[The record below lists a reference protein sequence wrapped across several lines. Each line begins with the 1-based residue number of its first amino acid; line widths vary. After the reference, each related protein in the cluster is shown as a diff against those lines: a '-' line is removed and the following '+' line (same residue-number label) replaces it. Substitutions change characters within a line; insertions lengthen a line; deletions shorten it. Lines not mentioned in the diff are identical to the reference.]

1 MSERINELRTR
12 ICSLRNQLDGARA
25 ELRRAQTEECPVK
38 VGSIVRE
45 KRSSLLYIVRG
56 IVFYECNDADKPSS
70 LRVSPKKKNGEW
82 SKNEKGIYHNNYE
95 IVE

>member
-25 ELRRAQTEECPVK
+25 ELLRAQTEECPIK

-45 KRSSLLYIVRG
+45 KRSGIPYIVRG
-56 IVFYECNDADKPSS
+56 VAFYENNDADKPSY
-70 LRVSPKKKNGEW
+70 LRVSPKKKDGEW
-82 SKNEKGIYHNNYE
+82 SKNEKNIYHNNYE
-95 IVE
+95 IVA